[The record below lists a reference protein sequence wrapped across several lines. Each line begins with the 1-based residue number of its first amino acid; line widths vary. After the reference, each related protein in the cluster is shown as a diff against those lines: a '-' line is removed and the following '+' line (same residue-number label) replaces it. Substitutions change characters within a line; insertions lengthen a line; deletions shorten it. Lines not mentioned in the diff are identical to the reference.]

1 MLSINFLCNLS
12 LCNSFISL
20 SSTITNNK
28 IMWSPLAYA
37 YPSMTNT
44 FNNNKD
50 YNFIKINL
58 NNNNNMGLNLLLS
71 YLYYPKAWVLKS
83 NNSVMRLTNY
93 SMPRG
98 ERNDDG
104 CVGIYIR
111 QSNCGGHWL
120 RRGRG
125 ITARC

>member
-1 MLSINFLCNLS
+1 
-12 LCNSFISL
+12 
-20 SSTITNNK
+20 
-28 IMWSPLAYA
+28 MWSPLAYA

-93 SMPRG
+93 SMPRYQ
-98 ERNDDG
+98 
-104 CVGIYIR
+104 IFFL
-111 QSNCGGHWL
+111 SNFNS
-120 RRGRG
+120 
-125 ITARC
+125 IK